1 MITTLLED
9 QWNYNTM
16 LELDYMV
23 MELEHIDHFFD
34 SKIHYDYELDIIN
47 DLIFLS

>member
-16 LELDYMV
+16 LDFMV
-23 MELEHIDHFFD
+23 LMELELTDHFFD

-47 DLIFLS
+47 DFIFLS